1 MSVWVTNLLLRYY
14 SLSLSLMDV
23 KKKIINLWRSQ
34 EATTTRSRSCPM
46 NRAEKKSGRWFSS
59 LAVFFSRRMRKG
71 RALTTA
77 IITISIQKNKKRDM
91 IIIQAAEG
99 PSRGTNRAVVQRD
112 SLTFR
117 ALLPGM
123 RSINSLGKIL
133 PTRSIRPQATSFLL
147 VM

>member
-1 MSVWVTNLLLRYY
+1 
-14 SLSLSLMDV
+14 
-23 KKKIINLWRSQ
+23 
-34 EATTTRSRSCPM
+34 
-46 NRAEKKSGRWFSS
+46 
-59 LAVFFSRRMRKG
+59 
-71 RALTTA
+71 
-77 IITISIQKNKKRDM
+77 M

-147 VM
+147 LM